1 MNVLAVCILIIC
13 LALLFIIQLFRKRI
27 NEKCRIASFLG
38 FSYAYIS
45 SFTSPERYIAAP
57 EYMLSF
63 LRLRHCADT
72 ETKMVAQ
79 FSKRIQNVRTIAEHA
94 YLAGCSMIIYAVEA
108 YLQNEADA
116 AMISR
121 FASAYGVDAG
131 RALEFYHDGDRI
143 SLFRL
148 LFDVDVLASPFSLAG
163 KYISL

>member
-1 MNVLAVCILIIC
+1 MDILAVCILIVCI
-13 LALLFIIQLFRKRI
+13 AILFFIQLFRKRI
-27 NEKCRIASFLG
+27 SEKCRIASFRG

-45 SFTSPERYIAAP
+45 SLTSPERYIAAP
-57 EYMLSF
+57 EYILSF
-63 LRLRHCADT
+63 LRLRRCIGA
-72 ETKMVAQ
+72 ETQMIAQ
-79 FSKRIQNVRTIAEHA
+79 FAKRIPNAGTIAEHA

-116 AMISR
+116 ALISK

-131 RALEFYHDGDRI
+131 RALEFYHSGERI
-143 SLFRL
+143 SLFQL